1 MRCWILQSDKEGKMY
16 NQELVRIL
24 ATRINEMVNIPLI
37 NEDNEQAFFE
47 LTINM
52 LLQIFL
58 NTLDFEM
65 AE

>member
-1 MRCWILQSDKEGKMY
+1 MY